1 MKDMLKKVFKHWE
14 MFLVIF
20 LILEFV
26 VFGAANPKFLRPQSI
41 MNSIVNYI
49 SVCIISLFVTM
60 VMITGGI
67 DIQAPAIIGLS
78 SIIIGVL
85 WSDAGLNIWAAV
97 AIAVVV
103 AALCGALSGFF
114 VAYCGVQ
121 PMVVTLGGSFLYSG
135 IALMVSGM
143 SATPAYQGIGG
154 FPAKNEAGKFVSFR
168 FLGKGNIF
176 GIPTQI
182 VIYVV
187 LILLCMW
194 ILHRTKYGE
203 RLFLIGVNPQAAEYS
218 GINTRATIMSTY
230 VLSAVS
236 AAIAG
241 TLLTA
246 NVNSAKYDLGSG
258 YTLAIITAVVL
269 GGTLNTGGKG
279 SIIGTVLAV
288 WLYWNFC
295 GWLNIL
301 NCTLPPV
308 GIILVLGYFLNK
320 EKYQDVEVSETV
332 NWFAVLGVVL
342 GAVVANLVHW
352 GIASINGM
360 VVAAVCY
367 LIGRAVE
374 KK

>member
-14 MFLVIF
+14 VFLVVF

-26 VFGAANPKFLRPQSI
+26 VFGTANPKFLRPQSI

-67 DIQAPAIIGLS
+67 DIQAPSIIGLT

-85 WSDAGLNIWAAV
+85 WSDAGMNVWAA
-97 AIAVVV
+97 AGIAVAV
-103 AALCGALSGFF
+103 AAVCGALSGFF
-114 VAYCGVQ
+114 IAYCGVQ

-135 IALMVSGM
+135 LALLISGL
-143 SATPAYQGIGG
+143 SATPAYKGISG
-154 FPAKNEAGKFVSFR
+154 FPGKNDAGEFVDFR
-168 FLGKGNIF
+168 FLGKGKLL

-182 VIYVV
+182 VIYIG
-187 LILLCMW
+187 LILLCIW
-194 ILHRTKYGE
+194 ILHRSKYGE
-203 RLFLIGVNPQAAEYS
+203 RLFLVGVNPQAAEYS
-218 GINTRATIMSTY
+218 GINTRATVMSTY

-241 TLLTA
+241 MLLTA

-279 SIIGTVLAV
+279 SILGTVLAS
-288 WLYWNFC
+288 LIIC
-295 GWLNIL
+295 IL
-301 NCTLPPV
+301 RYGLPLCFGVSTQNLDLPI
-308 GIILVLGYFLNK
+308 GIILVL
-320 EKYQDVEVSETV
+320 
-332 NWFAVLGVVL
+332 VVL
-342 GAVVANLVHW
+342 GRE
-352 GIASINGM
+352 IAGQHLLASLFRRRKQG
-360 VVAAVCY
+360 
-367 LIGRAVE
+367 
-374 KK
+374 

>member
-1 MKDMLKKVFKHWE
+1 
-14 MFLVIF
+14 
-20 LILEFV
+20 
-26 VFGAANPKFLRPQSI
+26 
-41 MNSIVNYI
+41 
-49 SVCIISLFVTM
+49 
-60 VMITGGI
+60 
-67 DIQAPAIIGLS
+67 
-78 SIIIGVL
+78 
-85 WSDAGLNIWAAV
+85 
-97 AIAVVV
+97 
-103 AALCGALSGFF
+103 
-114 VAYCGVQ
+114 
-121 PMVVTLGGSFLYSG
+121 
-135 IALMVSGM
+135 MVSGM

-154 FPAKNEAGKFVSFR
+154 FPAKNEAGKFVGFR

-279 SIIGTVLAV
+279 SIIGTVLAS
-288 WLYWNFC
+288 LIIC
-295 GWLNIL
+295 IL
-301 NCTLPPV
+301 RYGLPLCFGVSTQNLDLPI
-308 GIILVLGYFLNK
+308 GLILV
-320 EKYQDVEVSETV
+320 V
-332 NWFAVLGVVL
+332 VVL
-342 GAVVANLVHW
+342 GRE
-352 GIASINGM
+352 IAGQHMLSH
-360 VVAAVCY
+360 
-367 LIGRAVE
+367 LFKRRRKE
-374 KK
+374 

>member
-1 MKDMLKKVFKHWE
+1 MKNLLKKVFKHWE

-67 DIQAPAIIGLS
+67 DIQEPAIIGFGLF
-78 SIIIGVL
+78 IYGGVL
-85 WSDAGLNIWAAV
+85 WSDAGMNIWAAV

-154 FPAKNEAGKFVSFR
+154 FPAKNEAGKFVDFR
-168 FLGKGNIF
+168 FLGKGNIC

-203 RLFLIGVNPQAAEYS
+203 RLYLIGVNQQAAEYS
-218 GINTRATIMSTY
+218 GINTRLVILSTY

-236 AAIAG
+236 AALAG
-241 TLLTA
+241 TILTS
-246 NVNSAKYDLGSG
+246 NVNSAKYNVGSG

-279 SIIGTVLAV
+279 SILGTVLAS
-288 WLYWNFC
+288 LIIC
-295 GWLNIL
+295 IL
-301 NCTLPPV
+301 RYGLPLCFDVSTQNLDLPV
-308 GIILVLGYFLNK
+308 GIILVL
-320 EKYQDVEVSETV
+320 
-332 NWFAVLGVVL
+332 VVL
-342 GAVVANLVHW
+342 GRE
-352 GIASINGM
+352 IAGRGM
-360 VVAAVCY
+360 IA
-367 LIGRAVE
+367 RAVRTLR
-374 KK
+374 KSAAAS

>member
-121 PMVVTLGGSFLYSG
+121 PMVVTLGRQFPVFRHCADGFRHVRDPG
-135 IALMVSGM
+135 VSGYRRLPGEERGGRVRQLPLS
-143 SATPAYQGIGG
+143 SARAISS
-154 FPAKNEAGKFVSFR
+154 AFR
-168 FLGKGNIF
+168 
-176 GIPTQI
+176 
-182 VIYVV
+182 
-187 LILLCMW
+187 
-194 ILHRTKYGE
+194 R
-203 RLFLIGVNPQAAEYS
+203 RL
-218 GINTRATIMSTY
+218 
-230 VLSAVS
+230 
-236 AAIAG
+236 
-241 TLLTA
+241 
-246 NVNSAKYDLGSG
+246 
-258 YTLAIITAVVL
+258 
-269 GGTLNTGGKG
+269 
-279 SIIGTVLAV
+279 
-288 WLYWNFC
+288 
-295 GWLNIL
+295 
-301 NCTLPPV
+301 
-308 GIILVLGYFLNK
+308 
-320 EKYQDVEVSETV
+320 
-332 NWFAVLGVVL
+332 
-342 GAVVANLVHW
+342 
-352 GIASINGM
+352 
-360 VVAAVCY
+360 
-367 LIGRAVE
+367 
-374 KK
+374 